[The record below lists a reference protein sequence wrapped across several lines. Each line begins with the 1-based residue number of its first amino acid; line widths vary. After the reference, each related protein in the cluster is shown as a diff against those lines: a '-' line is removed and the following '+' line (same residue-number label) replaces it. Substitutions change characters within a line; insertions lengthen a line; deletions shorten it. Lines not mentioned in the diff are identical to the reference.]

1 MHHGARIPAVT
12 RGSCCAAESVVMRAE
27 PAFWSV
33 LIGTFKVKALQAARE
48 YALTCTAATRT
59 RIPDTGH

>member
-1 MHHGARIPAVT
+1 
-12 RGSCCAAESVVMRAE
+12 MRAE